1 MKPNAGSFLLLF
13 LFLLLTACAEK
24 KDVILTLEDGWK
36 FKTGD
41 SALYASPGFDDSS
54 WDSINPK
61 KLWEYQGFPNYDGFA
76 WYRKHILITSEMKT
90 SAFFKD
96 SIQII
101 LGEIDDT
108 EETYLNGELLGQNG
122 FLIPAGEKAIM
133 ENFTGYPDAYRI
145 LRRYVLSVNDPRLK
159 WDQENILAVR
169 VNDHGGGGGL
179 YGQRVEISMV
189 DFKDQISIDASA
201 IPLRLVA
208 ENYFVKGVILSNLS
222 TTYTSKGKL
231 TARVEDGETGKL
243 VFDTTLAATIDPKGK
258 IIAQIRFTADQTNRN
273 VITLLYKDTPSGKM
287 IGSRFDIPYILTP
300 KPGDEPRINGAAVTG
315 VRPGRPFL
323 FYIPVTGLRPV
334 KDEATGLPAG
344 LSLDPATGIITGSVK
359 QKGEYKVELKVSNEK
374 GTATKS
380 LRIMVGDKL
389 ALTPPMGWNSWNCWG
404 LSVNDA
410 KVRAAVDQFVSTG
423 LIDHGWTYVNIDDGW
438 EAPERASNGKIVTN
452 DKFPDMNGLTDY
464 VHSKGMKMGIYS
476 SPGPLTCGGYLGSYQ
491 HELQDAQSWAQWGID
506 YIKYDWCSYG
516 EKAKDNSLA
525 ELQKPYILM
534 KQCLDK
540 QDRDIVFSL
549 CQYGMGDVSKW
560 GGQVGGNLWR
570 TTGDI
575 TDTWESMSGIGFGQA
590 DLAPYAKPGEWNDP
604 DMLVVGWVGWGPSLH
619 PSRLTASEQYT
630 HISLW
635 AMLSAPLLI
644 GCDLTKLDD
653 FTLNLL
659 TNDEVIAI
667 NQDPLG
673 KQASLIKSEKS
684 IQLWVKELEDGSKAI
699 GIFNLSEED
708 QKTTLLFSDLK
719 ASGKL
724 KLHDAWRQKDL
735 GEFEGQYP
743 CTIPAHGV
751 LLLRTIQ

>member
-1 MKPNAGSFLLLF
+1 MKPKNGSFLLL
-13 LFLLLTACAEK
+13 LAFLLLTACAEK
-24 KDVILTLEDGWK
+24 KDVILTMDDGWK

-41 SALYASPGFDDSS
+41 SALYSSPDFDDAS
-54 WDSINPK
+54 WDSIFPR

-76 WYRKHILITSEMKT
+76 WYRKHILLPSEMKAA
-90 SAFFKD
+90 AFFKD
-96 SIQII
+96 SLQII

-108 EETYLNGELLGQNG
+108 EETYLNGSLIGQNG
-122 FLIPAGEKAIM
+122 LFIPAGEKAIV
-133 ENFTGYPDAYRI
+133 ENFTGNKDAYRI
-145 LRRYVLSVNDPRLK
+145 LRRYVLPVNDPRLK
-159 WDQENILAVR
+159 WDQVNVLALR
-169 VNDHGGGGGL
+169 VHDHGGGGGL

-189 DFKDQISIDASA
+189 DFKDQISMDVSS

-208 ENYFVKGVILSNLS
+208 ENHFVKGVILSNLS
-222 TTYTSKGKL
+222 TTCTSKGKL

-243 VFDTTLAATIDPKGK
+243 IFDTTLAATIDPKGK
-258 IIAQIRFTADQTNRN
+258 FIAEICFTADQTNRN
-273 VITLLYKDTPSGKM
+273 IITLLYKDSPSGKM
-287 IGSRFDIPYILTP
+287 VESRFDIPYILTP

-323 FYIPVTGLRPV
+323 YYIPVTGLRPV
-334 KDEATGLPAG
+334 KYEVTGLPAG

-359 QKGEYKVELKVSNEK
+359 EKGEYKVELKASNEK
-374 GTATKS
+374 GTVTKS

-404 LSVNDA
+404 LSVDDA
-410 KVRAAVDQFVSTG
+410 KVRAAVDQFISTG
-423 LIDHGWTYVNIDDGW
+423 LINHGWTYVNIDDGW
-438 EAPERASNGKIVTN
+438 EAPERSSDGTILTN
-452 DKFPDMNGLTDY
+452 DKFPDMKGLTDY

-491 HELQDAQSWAQWGID
+491 HELKDATSWANWGID

-635 AMLSAPLLI
+635 ALLSSPLLI

-673 KQASLIKSEKS
+673 KQASLVKSEKS
-684 IQLWVKELEDGSKAI
+684 IQLWVKELEDGSRAV

-708 QKTTLLFSDLK
+708 QKTSLLFSDLNV
-719 ASGKL
+719 SGKL

-751 LLLRTIQ
+751 VLLRILP